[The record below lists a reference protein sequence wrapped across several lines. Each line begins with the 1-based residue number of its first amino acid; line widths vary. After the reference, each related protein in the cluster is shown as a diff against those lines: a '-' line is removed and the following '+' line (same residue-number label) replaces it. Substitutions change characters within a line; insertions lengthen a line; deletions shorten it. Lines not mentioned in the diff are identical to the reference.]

1 MINEKA
7 FLKIPV
13 EVPGL
18 CKVFPPSINDVAG
31 EPYFPLFREFLTR
44 SVEDLEDLYQK
55 KGVEGEIPTP
65 LQVILGFSM
74 LGADNMKV
82 MQEAFTFFIKEP
94 VTFLFETQAILIGEP
109 EEELK
114 KGSVEKLRLLK
125 EDNFNSFQNAVRLA
139 LGEDPYEPFI
149 VPDGEDPRKTRMRK
163 LARQR
168 DRVAKKGKKNGE
180 GLSFSASLAA
190 ICCMNLGLSPL
201 TVGEISYAAM
211 GTLIRYYQEKR
222 KYETD
227 IQTLLAGGD
236 SKKIKP
242 KDWIRNID

>member
-7 FLKIPV
+7 FLKIPI

-18 CKVFPPSINDVAG
+18 CKVYPPTINEVASD
-31 EPYFPLFREFLTR
+31 PYFGFYREFLTR
-44 SVEDLEDLYQK
+44 SIEDLEDAYQK
-55 KGVEGEIPTP
+55 KGIKEEPPSP

-74 LGADNMKV
+74 MGAQNLEV
-82 MQEAFTFFIKEP
+82 MENAFKFFIKEK
-94 VTFLFETQAILIGEP
+94 VTFLFETQSILIGYP

-114 KGSVEKLRLLK
+114 KGSVEKLRILK
-125 EDNFNSFQNAVRLA
+125 EDNFNTFQNAVRIS
-139 LGEDPYEPFI
+139 LGEDPYEPY
-149 VPDGEDPRKTRMRK
+149 VPDPNENPKITRMKK
-163 LARQR
+163 LARLR

-201 TVGEISYAAM
+201 TIGEMSYAAM
-211 GTLIRYYQEKR
+211 GLLIRYYQEKR

-242 KDWIRNID
+242 KDWIRNIE